1 MEDTKYECV
10 MKGLLMKI
18 ETREWLPGEQILSER
33 KLTELFDV
41 SRVTVQRAVDE
52 LVERGVLEH
61 LAGRKGTYV
70 CAAPTLS
77 DRRESRLIGVAVDD
91 VSDLFGA
98 RILRGIEDCLWGR
111 KYHTIICNADRNL
124 RKVQDYFRSLAKQ
137 NIDGVIFSPVIV
149 EEGYVE
155 ANLGIVEELRAGGR
169 PFVLIDRT
177 IPGLRENYVSTE
189 HRDGS
194 RRLVG
199 RFLESGARKLILFTG
214 LPCSSIGE
222 RERGFEEALREAG
235 LDPASQRVI
244 RLNDNLMAPGMSAG
258 DPYVAEIVRMI
269 GSAEGTEGIV
279 ALNGR
284 LMRGA
289 ALALTKMGF
298 PLGRFAR
305 HELHGQFAVEL
316 GDEGLCL
323 VSVQPAYQLGYE
335 AARLLLQRLDS
346 RSGATMSIS
355 LDAEVRP
362 FEA

>member
-1 MEDTKYECV
+1 MQDTKYERI
-10 MKGLLMKI
+10 MKGLLNKI
-18 ETREWLPGEQILSER
+18 ETREWLPGGQILSER
-33 KLTELFDV
+33 KLTELFEV
-41 SRVTVQRAVDE
+41 SRVTVQHAIDE

-61 LAGRKGTYV
+61 IAGRKGTFV
-70 CAAPTLS
+70 CAQPALL
-77 DRRESRLIGVAVDD
+77 DRKESRLIGVAVDD

-111 KYHTIICNADRNL
+111 KYHTIICNADRNY
-124 RKVQDYFRSLAKQ
+124 RKVHEYFRSLSEQ

-149 EEGYVE
+149 EEGYDQ
-155 ANLGIVEELRAGGR
+155 ANLDIVNDLRSLGR

-177 IPGLRENYVSTE
+177 IPGLRENYVSTG

-194 RRLVG
+194 RCLVQS
-199 RFLESGARKLILFTG
+199 FLETGPKKLILFTG
-214 LPCSSIGE
+214 LPCSSIVE
-222 RERGFEEALREAG
+222 REQGFADALQEAG
-235 LDPASQRVI
+235 LDTASQRVI
-244 RLNDNLMAPGMSAG
+244 HLNDNMMAPGMSAN
-258 DPYVAEIVRMI
+258 DPYVAEIIRQI
-269 GSAEGTEGIV
+269 GSVDGATGIV

-289 ALALTKMGF
+289 ALALTAMGF

-316 GDEGLCL
+316 KEDGICL

-335 AARLLLQRLDS
+335 AARLLLQRLES
-346 RSGATMSIS
+346 PGGATMQIS